1 MNKAKKLYR
10 WNWNEGGYNQCY
22 AYTKAEARKW
32 GNAIVPGKLTI
43 DEKTFRR
50 VKNADRFW
58 KNYPIFD

>member
-1 MNKAKKLYR
+1 MGKHLYR

-22 AYTKAEARKW
+22 ADTKAQARKL